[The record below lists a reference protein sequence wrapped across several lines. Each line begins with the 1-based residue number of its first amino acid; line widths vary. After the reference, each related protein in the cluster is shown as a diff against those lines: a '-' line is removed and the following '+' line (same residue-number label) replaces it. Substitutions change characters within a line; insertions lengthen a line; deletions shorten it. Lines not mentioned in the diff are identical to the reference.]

1 MELHSDTNG
10 HRSHVPAKKVLIVDD
25 SRVIRMWL
33 RAVLA
38 SDRRLEVA
46 GEACDAVEARDFLR
60 ANPADVVTLDIE
72 MPGMSGLEF
81 LTRLMRARPMPVVM
95 LSSLTSKGSDAA
107 IQALSR
113 GAIDC
118 ILKPTD
124 GYDVEMSRDICERVY
139 QAACTRP
146 ARTRADNTVPPT
158 AAQPLAQRAP
168 ALGQTCRRGSLILIG
183 ASTGGVSALEAV
195 LPRLAPDGPPV
206 VVVQH
211 MPGNFLE
218 SFSQRLQRQLPQNV
232 KLAEEGVP
240 LRRGDVILAPGI
252 GRHTQ
257 VFRRAD
263 GWQCCF
269 VENEPAALHCP
280 SVDTLFHSAVSEA
293 RNISAAILT
302 GLGQDG
308 AQGLLKLAEA
318 GATTFG
324 QDEETSVVYGMPRV
338 AFSLGAVQHQLPI
351 QHIGDALRE
360 SKDATNRASRR
371 TNKVHL
377 Q

>member
-1 MELHSDTNG
+1 MVLHSDTNE
-10 HRSHVPAKKVLIVDD
+10 HQSHVPAKKVLIVDD

-33 RAVLA
+33 RTVLA
-38 SDRRLEVA
+38 SDRRLEVV
-46 GEACDAVEARDFLR
+46 GEASDAVEARDYIR
-60 ANPADVVTLDIE
+60 ANPADVITLDIE

-107 IQALSR
+107 VQALSR

-124 GYDVEMSRDICERVY
+124 GYDLDLSRDICERVY

-146 ARTRADNTVPPT
+146 ASLKRGEATEKPADAPMM
-158 AAQPLAQRAP
+158 QRAS
-168 ALGQTCRRGSLILIG
+168 ALGQPCRRGSLILIG

-195 LPRLAPDGPPV
+195 LPKLDPDGAPV
-206 VVVQH
+206 VIVQH

-218 SFSQRLQRQLPQNV
+218 SFSQRLDRQLPQNV

-252 GRHTQ
+252 GKHTE
-257 VFRRAD
+257 VVRRMD
-263 GWQCCF
+263 GWQCRF
-269 VENEPAALHCP
+269 VANDPAALHCP
-280 SVDTLFHSAVSEA
+280 SVDTLFLSAVSEA
-293 RNISAAILT
+293 KKVSVAILT
-302 GLGQDG
+302 GLGKDG
-308 AQGLLKLAEA
+308 AQGMLKLAEA

-338 AFSLGAVQHQLPI
+338 AFGLGAVQHQLPI
-351 QHIGDALRE
+351 HKIGEALRE
-360 SKDATNRASRR
+360 SKNASARTARR
-371 TNKVHL
+371 TTKVPL

>member
-1 MELHSDTNG
+1 MVLHSDTNG
-10 HRSHVPAKKVLIVDD
+10 HQSNESVKKVLIVDD

-33 RAVLA
+33 RTVLA
-38 SDRRLEVA
+38 SDRRLEVV
-46 GEACDAVEARDFLR
+46 GEASDAVEARDFLR
-60 ANPADVVTLDIE
+60 ANAADVVTLDIE

-113 GAIDC
+113 GAVDC

-124 GYDVEMSRDICERVY
+124 GYDLDLSRDICERVF

-146 ARTRADNTVPPT
+146 ARTSAGEGAV
-158 AAQPLAQRAP
+158 QPGRQAVARHAP
-168 ALGQTCRRGSLILIG
+168 ALGQSCRRGSLILIG

-195 LPRLAPDGPPV
+195 LPQLEPDGPPV
-206 VVVQH
+206 VIVQH

-218 SFSQRLQRQLPQNV
+218 SFSQRLERQLPQNV
-232 KLAEEGVP
+232 KLAQEGVP

-252 GRHTQ
+252 GKHTQ
-257 VFRRAD
+257 VVRRVD
-263 GWQCCF
+263 GWQCRF

-280 SVDTLFHSAVSEA
+280 SVDTLFLSATSEA
-293 RNISAAILT
+293 KNVSAAILT
-302 GLGQDG
+302 GLGRDG
-308 AQGLLKLAEA
+308 AQGLLELAEG
-318 GATTFG
+318 GAITFG

-351 QHIGDALRE
+351 HKIGDALRE
-360 SKDATNRASRR
+360 SKNRTAKTSHR
-371 TNKVHL
+371 TTKVPL